1 MKTIIVVCLTLTL
14 GATMAGLAQTAR
26 GGGGGVPIEARIAK
40 GMPYSAEISSE
51 SIQTLADGNRIVRHS
66 SGRVYRDTEGRVRRE
81 TDDTAAGPASV
92 TISEV
97 TISDPVAGKSFTLNP
112 AARTVREMP
121 SALADIAV
129 RLNGLAV
136 SAVQANIGWVIQPGV
151 TPVEFQ
157 VAGGRGRGSNSA
169 VEEKLPDRFI
179 EGVVATG
186 VRRTTTI
193 EKGAIGNDLP
203 ITIVSEEWT
212 SPDLQVLVL
221 TDLND
226 PRAGHSTYKLL
237 HITRG
242 EPDPALFQVP
252 ADYTLVPAGGA
263 RGRGRGQ

>member
-1 MKTIIVVCLTLTL
+1 MKTIIVVSLALTL
-14 GATMAGLAQTAR
+14 GATMAGRAQTGR
-26 GGGGGVPIEARIAK
+26 GGGGGGGVPVEARVAK

-66 SGRVYRDTEGRVRRE
+66 SGHVYRDTEGRVRRE
-81 TDDTAAGPASV
+81 TDDNAAGSASV
-92 TISEV
+92 I
-97 TISDPVAGKSFTLNP
+97 ISDPVAGKSFTLNP
-112 AARTVREMP
+112 AAKTVRESP
-121 SALADIAV
+121 SVLADMAV

-136 SAVQANIGWVIQPGV
+136 SAFQANTGWVIQPGV

-157 VAGGRGRGSNSA
+157 PAGGRGRGSNSA
-169 VEEKLPDRFI
+169 LEEKLPDRFI

-221 TDLND
+221 TDLTD
-226 PRAGHSTYKLL
+226 PRAGHSTYRLL

-242 EPDPALFQVP
+242 EPDPTLFQLP
-252 ADYTLVPAGGA
+252 ADYTLVPVGGA

>member
-1 MKTIIVVCLTLTL
+1 MKAIIVVCLALTL
-14 GATMAGLAQTAR
+14 GATMASRAQTAR
-26 GGGGGVPIEARIAK
+26 GGGGGGGVPVEARVAK
-40 GMPYSAEISSE
+40 GMPYSAEVSSE
-51 SIQTLADGNRIVRHS
+51 SIQTLADGNRIVRRS

-81 TDDTAAGPASV
+81 TADTGAGPAS
-92 TISEV
+92 V

-112 AARTVREMP
+112 AAKTARETP
-121 SALADIAV
+121 SVLGAMEV

-136 SAVQANIGWVIQPGV
+136 SVLQANTGWVIQPGV
-151 TPVEFQ
+151 PLVESQ
-157 VAGGRGRGSNSA
+157 PAGGRGRGSNSA
-169 VEEKLPDRFI
+169 VEEKLPERFI

-212 SPDLQVLVL
+212 APDLQVLVQ

-226 PRAGHSTYKLL
+226 PRTGHSTYKLL

-252 ADYTLVPAGGA
+252 ADYTLVPVGGA

>member
-1 MKTIIVVCLTLTL
+1 MKTIIVVCLALTL
-14 GATMAGLAQTAR
+14 GATMAGRAQTAR
-26 GGGGGVPIEARIAK
+26 GGGAGAGLTLEARVAR
-40 GMPYSAEISSE
+40 GMPYSAEISNE
-51 SIQTLADGNRIVRHS
+51 SIQMLADGNRIVRHS
-66 SGRVYRDTEGRVRRE
+66 SGRVYRDSEGRVRRE
-81 TDDTAAGPASV
+81 TEDPAAGPAS
-92 TISEV
+92 V

-112 AARTVREMP
+112 ATKTARETPAV
-121 SALADIAV
+121 LADMLV
-129 RLNGLAV
+129 RLNGLEVA
-136 SAVQANIGWVIQPGV
+136 AAQANAGWVIRPGGA
-151 TPVEFQ
+151 PAEAPG
-157 VAGGRGRGSNSA
+157 AGGRGRGGNRT
-169 VEEKLPDRFI
+169 VEDKLPDRFI

-237 HITRG
+237 HIARG

-252 ADYTLVPAGGA
+252 ADYTLVAGGGA